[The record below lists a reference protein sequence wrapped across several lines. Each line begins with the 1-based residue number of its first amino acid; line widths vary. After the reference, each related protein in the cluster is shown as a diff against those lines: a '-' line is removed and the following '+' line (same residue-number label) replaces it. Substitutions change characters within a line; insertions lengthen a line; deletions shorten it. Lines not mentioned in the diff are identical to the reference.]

1 MGYRSDKD
9 MGNEV
14 NHLGGFRPT
23 RPRFG
28 ARLGYVPEGPRLSNR
43 DLVLN
48 QISAPPWGQLP
59 YMPSA
64 GFMQRPY
71 WMHTRYPRAIH
82 RKRG

>member
-14 NHLGGFRPT
+14 NHLGGFRPS
-23 RPRFG
+23 RPRF
-28 ARLGYVPEGPRLSNR
+28 APRLGAVPEGPRLTKQQ
-43 DLVLN
+43 LILN
-48 QISAPPWGQLP
+48 QITAQPWGKLP

-71 WMHTRYPRAIH
+71 WQHVRTCRAIH
-82 RKRG
+82 SKRG